1 MQHPSQPWY
10 APRPPQQP
18 VPGNPYA
25 PQGHT
30 PPGPPPRR
38 GRFGKGPVLATVLVV
53 LLLLAGGGG
62 YAAGGGWWSGP
73 AAPVAER
80 TPNHSGTPTPS
91 RTPAVRTPEPQRVPT
106 SDEINAGRGPGEAT
120 AWVVD
125 DRTDLPR
132 RSIEVHDLWTVGDTV
147 VQALYKKV
155 TAHRLSD
162 GAELWTVRLPAPVC
176 ETPADPTP
184 DGKVVIVYQ
193 NRESW
198 TGHRCNQ
205 LQMIDLR
212 TGRAGWHEQL
222 TETGTKDDTIIVNS
236 ALAGDVLA
244 VGQSMKAA
252 AYRVGDGTKLY
263 DIPREDPGKCYPDD
277 VAGGARLLVKADC
290 AISVDRTRNY
300 SQLRALDPHTGK
312 VLWRF
317 RTRPGWEIGKVLS
330 VDPVVLTTFHATE
343 RTDNWRVVALRPDGK
358 LRTTIDPRAKGF
370 AYCADAGES
379 GEDVQECDGT
389 LVGPDTLYLGGTD
402 RVGAY
407 DLGTGK
413 FLWGVKSSLTSLH
426 PLHAEAGSSALVY
439 EAATPSRPGRI
450 IRLGPGGAGTEKPV
464 LNHPAS
470 AASTEYALLAG
481 HLAYVKG
488 RIVITP
494 SSVSGDDRQ
503 HEARMLSFAPAA
515 P

>member
-1 MQHPSQPWY
+1 MQRPSQPWY
-10 APRPPQQP
+10 APHPPQQP

-25 PQGHT
+25 PEGHT
-30 PPGPPPRR
+30 PHGPPPRR
-38 GRFGKGPVLATVLVV
+38 GRFGKGPVLAAVLVV
-53 LLLLAGGGG
+53 LLLLAGGGV
-62 YAAGGGWWSGP
+62 YAVGGGRWSGR
-73 AAPVAER
+73 ATPVAER
-80 TPNHSGTPTPS
+80 SPRPSGTPTRS
-91 RTPAVRTPEPQRVPT
+91 RTPAVRTPQPQRVPT

-120 AWVVD
+120 GWVVD

-132 RSIEVHDLWTVGDTV
+132 RSVEVRDLWTVGDTV

-162 GAELWTVRLPAPVC
+162 GAELWTVTLPAPVC

-184 DGKVVIVYQ
+184 DGKVVVVHQ
-193 NRESW
+193 NREAW
-198 TGHRCNQ
+198 TGYRCDQ

-212 TGRAGWHEQL
+212 TGRAGWHKQL
-222 TETGTKDDTIIVNS
+222 TETGAGDDTIIVNS
-236 ALAGDVLA
+236 AVSGDVVA

-263 DIPREDPGKCYPDD
+263 DIPMEDPGRCHPDD
-277 VAGGARLLVKADC
+277 VAGGTRLLVKADC
-290 AISVDRTRNY
+290 AIGVDRTRNH

-317 RTRPGWEIGKVLS
+317 WTRPGWEIGRVLS

-370 AYCADAGES
+370 TYCADDGDS
-379 GEDVQECDGT
+379 GEDIQECDGT
-389 LVGPDTLYLGGTD
+389 LVGPDTVYLGGTD

-413 FLWGVKSSLTSLH
+413 FVWGIKSSLTRLH

-439 EAATPSRPGRI
+439 EAATPSRPGGI
-450 IRLGPGGAGTEKPV
+450 IRLGPGGAHTEERV

-470 AASTEYALLAG
+470 AVSTEYAMLAG
-481 HLAYVKG
+481 HLAYVRG

-494 SSVSGDDRQ
+494 SHVSGDDRQ
-503 HEARMLSFAPAA
+503 HQARMLSFAPAA

>member
-1 MQHPSQPWY
+1 MQRPSQPWY

-25 PQGHT
+25 PEGYA

-38 GRFGKGPVLATVLVV
+38 GRFGRRPVLAVVLVV
-53 LLLLAGGGG
+53 LLLLAGGGV
-62 YAAGGGWWSGP
+62 YAAGGGWWGGP
-73 AAPVAER
+73 AAPVAKR
-80 TPNHSGTPTPS
+80 TPRPSGAPTPS
-91 RTPAVRTPEPQRVPT
+91 RTPAVRTPAPERVPT
-106 SDEINAGRGPGEAT
+106 SDEINAGRAPGEAT

-125 DRTDLPR
+125 DPTDLPR
-132 RSIEVHDLWTVGDTV
+132 RSVEVRDLWTVGDTV

-162 GAELWTVRLPAPVC
+162 GAELWTVHLPTPVC
-176 ETPADPTP
+176 ETPAAPTP
-184 DGKVVIVYQ
+184 DGKVVVVRQ
-193 NRESW
+193 NREAWS
-198 TGHRCNQ
+198 GYRCDQ

-212 TGRAGWHEQL
+212 TGRTGWHRQL
-222 TETGTKDDTIIVNS
+222 TRTGSGDDTIIVNT
-236 ALAGDVLA
+236 ALSGDVLA
-244 VGQSMKAA
+244 VGQGMKAA

-263 DIPREDPGKCYPDD
+263 DIPLEEPGRCHPDD

-290 AISVDRTRNY
+290 AISVDRTRSY
-300 SQLRALDPHTGK
+300 SQLRALDPRTGK

-317 RTRPGWEIGKVLS
+317 RTPPGWEVGRVLS
-330 VDPVVLTTFHATE
+330 VDPVVLTTF
-343 RTDNWRVVALRPDGK
+343 RGVRRDDWRVVALRPDGK

-370 AYCADAGES
+370 TYCADAGES
-379 GEDVQECDGT
+379 GEDIQECDGT
-389 LVGPDTLYLGGTD
+389 LVGPDTVYLGGTD

-413 FLWGVKSSLTSLH
+413 FLWGVRSSLTRLH
-426 PLHAEAGSSALVY
+426 PLHAEAGSAALVY
-439 EAATPSRPGRI
+439 ESATPSRPGGI
-450 IRLGPGGAGTEKPV
+450 IRLGPGGADTEKRV

-470 AASTEYALLAG
+470 AVATEYAMLAG
-481 HLAYVKG
+481 RLAYVKG

-494 SSVSGDDRQ
+494 SSVSGDDRL
-503 HEARMLSFAPAA
+503 HRARMLSFAPAA